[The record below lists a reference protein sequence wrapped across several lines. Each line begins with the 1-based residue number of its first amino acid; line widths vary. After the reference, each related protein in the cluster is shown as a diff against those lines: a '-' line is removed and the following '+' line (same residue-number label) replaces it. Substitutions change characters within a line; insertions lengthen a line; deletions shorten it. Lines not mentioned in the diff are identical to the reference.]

1 MTVSLHLRPEPYL
14 YSEWVP
20 LRASGLAPGQIVT
33 LELEHIDDVGLRW
46 LSSAELSADAD
57 GVVDSDD
64 APSRRGSY
72 LGTSRDGLLWSM
84 APDGVTDRS
93 DRTAFMAQ
101 GRSYM
106 HMVGQPDGDKLQPR
120 LHTLRVREGSRVLAE
135 GSFSQTRLGPGVR
148 VQELSEGPLRGLA
161 FHPAP
166 GAAPARGAVLS
177 LTGSGGGVE
186 NSWAPLLASHGIPVL
201 SAATFAWPGRPEL
214 MQHIDLAYFE
224 QAALWMRQHFG
235 VQQIAVQGGSRGGEL
250 TLVLA
255 AWRPDLFCGGVAM
268 VPFHNVVAGFDHLR
282 NVHEQPSWVLN
293 GQPLPYADVRLTLDG
308 PDAAHTPDGLA
319 VAPDYLRDAASDEAD
334 ARCGIPVER
343 CSGRLLLLSG
353 REDAMW
359 PSAYGGDRVIDRLR
373 RHGLAHRAEHLAF
386 ENVGHYLVPP
396 GQPTAMCSSL
406 YHPLAK
412 ITLACGGQPRAT
424 AEAGRVAWDRMLRFY
439 GELFAD

>member
-1 MTVSLHLRPEPYL
+1 MPVSLHLRPEPYL

-33 LELEHIDDVGLRW
+33 LELEHIDDVGQRW
-46 LSSAELSADAD
+46 RATAELSADATGAID
-57 GVVDSDD
+57 TAD

-84 APDGVTDRS
+84 APDGVTDFS
-93 DRTAFMAQ
+93 DRTAFMAL

-106 HMVGQPDGDKLQPR
+106 HMVGQPGGEKLQPR
-120 LHTLRVREGSRVLAE
+120 LHTLRVRDGSRVLAE
-135 GSFSQTRLGPGVR
+135 GTFSQTRLGPGVR
-148 VQELSEGPLRGLA
+148 VEELAEGPVRGLA

-166 GAAPARGAVLS
+166 GAVPARGAVLS

-235 VQQIAVQGGSRGGEL
+235 VQRIAVQGGSRGGEL

-255 AWRPDLFCGGVAM
+255 AYRPDLFCGGVAM

-293 GQPLPYADVRLTLDG
+293 GQPLPYADVRVTLSG
-308 PDAAHTPDGLA
+308 PEAVHTPDGIA
-319 VAPDYLRDAASDEAD
+319 VAPDYQRDAASAEAD

-343 CSGRLLLLSG
+343 CSGPLLLLSG
-353 REDAMW
+353 RDDAMW

-373 RHGLAHRAEHLAF
+373 HHGLAHRAEHLAF
-386 ENVGHYLVPP
+386 ENVGHYLVTP
-396 GQPTAMCSSL
+396 GQPTTMCASL

-424 AEAGRVAWDRMLRFY
+424 AEAGRTSLERMLRFY

>member
-106 HMVGQPDGDKLQPR
+106 HMVGQPGGDKLQPR

-235 VQQIAVQGGSRGGEL
+235 VQRIAVQGGSRGGEL

-255 AWRPDLFCGGVAM
+255 AYRPDLFCGGVAM

-282 NVHEQPSWVLN
+282 NVHEQPSWVLT
-293 GQPLPYADVRLTLDG
+293 GQPLPYADVRLTLTPPWTTDWISAQG
-308 PDAAHTPDGLA
+308 RRKLREYGIAPPGGDAPAGASVLRFVPRA
-319 VAPDYLRDAASDEAD
+319 RPAPETIDCP
-334 ARCGIPVER
+334 RCGSSNVER
-343 CSGRLLLLSG
+343 LSQYG
-353 REDAMW
+353 STPCKALYRCVACREPFDYFK
-359 PSAYGGDRVIDRLR
+359 PY
-373 RHGLAHRAEHLAF
+373 
-386 ENVGHYLVPP
+386 
-396 GQPTAMCSSL
+396 
-406 YHPLAK
+406 
-412 ITLACGGQPRAT
+412 
-424 AEAGRVAWDRMLRFY
+424 
-439 GELFAD
+439 

>member
-255 AWRPDLFCGGVAM
+255 SYRPDLFCGGVAM

-293 GQPLPYADVRLTLDG
+293 GQALPYADVRLTLDG

-334 ARCGIPVER
+334 ALCGIPVER

-386 ENVGHYLVPP
+386 ENVGHYLVAP
-396 GQPTAMCSSL
+396 GQPTAMCASL

>member
-1 MTVSLHLRPEPYL
+1 MTVALHLRPEPYL

-20 LRASGLAPGQIVT
+20 FRASGLAPGQLVT
-33 LELEHIDDVGLRW
+33 LELEHIDDVGQRW
-46 LSSAELSADAD
+46 RATAELSADAA
-57 GVVDSDD
+57 GAVDTAD

-84 APDGVTDRS
+84 APDGVADFR

-106 HMVGQPDGDKLQPR
+106 HMVGQPGGDKLQPR
-120 LHTLRVREGSRVLAE
+120 LHTLRVRDGSRVLAE

-148 VQELSEGPLRGLA
+148 VQELSESPVRGLA

-166 GAAPARGAVLS
+166 GAVPARGAVLS

-235 VQQIAVQGGSRGGEL
+235 VQRIAVQGGSRGGEL

-293 GQPLPYADVRLTLDG
+293 GQPLAYADVRVTLSG
-308 PDAAHTPDGLA
+308 PKAVHTPDGIA
-319 VAPDYLRDAASDEAD
+319 VAPDYLRDAASADAD

-343 CSGRLLLLSG
+343 CSGPLLLLSG
-353 REDAMW
+353 RDDAMW

-386 ENVGHYLVPP
+386 ENVGHYLVTP
-396 GQPTAMCSSL
+396 GQPTTMCASL

-424 AEAGRVAWDRMLRFY
+424 AEAGRTSLNRMLRFY

>member
-1 MTVSLHLRPEPYL
+1 MTVALHLRPEPYL

-33 LELEHIDDVGLRW
+33 FELEHIDDVGQRW
-46 LSSAELSADAD
+46 RATAELSADAT
-57 GVVDSDD
+57 GAVDTAD

-84 APDGVTDRS
+84 APDGVADFR

-106 HMVGQPDGDKLQPR
+106 HMVGQPGGDKLQPR
-120 LHTLRVREGSRVLAE
+120 LHTLRVRDGSRVLAE

-148 VQELSEGPLRGLA
+148 VQELSEGPVRGLA

-166 GAAPARGAVLS
+166 GAVPARGAVLS

-235 VQQIAVQGGSRGGEL
+235 VQRIAVQGGSRGGEL

-255 AWRPDLFCGGVAM
+255 AWRPDLFCGSTTWWPASTTCATCTSS
-268 VPFHNVVAGFDHLR
+268 PAG
-282 NVHEQPSWVLN
+282 
-293 GQPLPYADVRLTLDG
+293 
-308 PDAAHTPDGLA
+308 
-319 VAPDYLRDAASDEAD
+319 
-334 ARCGIPVER
+334 C
-343 CSGRLLLLSG
+343 
-353 REDAMW
+353 
-359 PSAYGGDRVIDRLR
+359 
-373 RHGLAHRAEHLAF
+373 
-386 ENVGHYLVPP
+386 
-396 GQPTAMCSSL
+396 
-406 YHPLAK
+406 
-412 ITLACGGQPRAT
+412 
-424 AEAGRVAWDRMLRFY
+424 
-439 GELFAD
+439 

>member
-1 MTVSLHLRPEPYL
+1 MTVALHLRPAPYL
-14 YSEWVP
+14 YNEWVP
-20 LRASGLAPGQIVT
+20 LRATGLPAGQIVK
-33 LELEHIDDVGLRW
+33 LELEHVDDVGQVWRA
-46 LSSAELSADAD
+46 SAELSADAD
-57 GVVDSDD
+57 GVVDSAD

-84 APDGVTDRS
+84 APDGVTDR
-93 DRTAFMAQ
+93 TAFMML
-101 GRSYM
+101 GRSFM
-106 HMVGQPDGDKLQPR
+106 HMAGQPGGDKLQPR
-120 LHTLRVREGSRVLAE
+120 QHTLRVLDGGRVLAE
-135 GSFSQTRLGPGVR
+135 GQFSQTRLGPGVR
-148 VQELSEGPLRGLA
+148 VQELAEGPVRGLA

-166 GAAPARGAVLS
+166 GNAPARGAVLS

-235 VQQIAVQGGSRGGEL
+235 VQRIAVQGGSRGGEL

-255 AWRPDLFCGGVAM
+255 SYRPDLFCGGVAM

-282 NVHEQPSWVLN
+282 NVHEGPSWVLN
-293 GQPLPYADVRLTLDG
+293 GQPLPYTDVQLTLDG
-308 PDAAHTPDGLA
+308 PNAVYTPDGLA
-319 VAPDYLRDAASDEAD
+319 ATPDYLRDAASAEAD
-334 ARCGIPVER
+334 ARCGIPVEH
-343 CSGRLLLLSG
+343 CSGPLLLISG
-353 REDAMW
+353 RDDAMW

-424 AEAGRVAWDRMLRFY
+424 AEAGRTAMDRMLRFY

>member
-106 HMVGQPDGDKLQPR
+106 HMVGQPGGDKLQPR

-177 LTGSGGGVE
+177 LAGSGGGVE

-255 AWRPDLFCGGVAM
+255 SYRPDLFCGGVAM

-386 ENVGHYLVPP
+386 ENVGHYLVAP
-396 GQPTAMCSSL
+396 GQPTAMCASL

>member
-20 LRASGLAPGQIVT
+20 LRASGLAPGQSVT
-33 LELEHIDDVGLRW
+33 LELEHIDDVGQRW

-293 GQPLPYADVRLTLDG
+293 GQALPYADVRLTLDG

-334 ARCGIPVER
+334 ALCGIPVER

-386 ENVGHYLVPP
+386 ENVGHYLVAP
-396 GQPTAMCSSL
+396 GQPTAMCASL

>member
-20 LRASGLAPGQIVT
+20 LRASGLAPRQIVT

-106 HMVGQPDGDKLQPR
+106 HMVGQPGGDKLQPR

-148 VQELSEGPLRGLA
+148 VQELSEGPVRGLA

-235 VQQIAVQGGSRGGEL
+235 VQRIAVQGGSRGGEL

-255 AWRPDLFCGGVAM
+255 SYRPDLFCGGVAM

-293 GQPLPYADVRLTLDG
+293 GQALPYADVRLTLDG

-343 CSGRLLLLSG
+343 CRGRLLLLSG

-386 ENVGHYLVPP
+386 ENVGHYLVAP
-396 GQPTAMCSSL
+396 GQPTAMCASL
-406 YHPLAK
+406 YDPLAK

-439 GELFAD
+439 GEMFAD

>member
-1 MTVSLHLRPEPYL
+1 
-14 YSEWVP
+14 
-20 LRASGLAPGQIVT
+20 
-33 LELEHIDDVGLRW
+33 
-46 LSSAELSADAD
+46 
-57 GVVDSDD
+57 
-64 APSRRGSY
+64 
-72 LGTSRDGLLWSM
+72 
-84 APDGVTDRS
+84 
-93 DRTAFMAQ
+93 
-101 GRSYM
+101 
-106 HMVGQPDGDKLQPR
+106 
-120 LHTLRVREGSRVLAE
+120 
-135 GSFSQTRLGPGVR
+135 
-148 VQELSEGPLRGLA
+148 
-161 FHPAP
+161 
-166 GAAPARGAVLS
+166 VLS
-177 LTGSGGGVE
+177 LTGSGGGVD

-235 VQQIAVQGGSRGGEL
+235 VQRIAVQGGSRGGEL

-255 AWRPDLFCGGVAM
+255 AYRPDLFCGGVAM

-293 GQPLPYADVRLTLDG
+293 GQPLPYADVHVTLSG
-308 PDAAHTPDGLA
+308 PEAVHTPDGIA
-319 VAPDYLRDAASDEAD
+319 VTPDYQRDAASAEAD

-343 CSGRLLLLSG
+343 CSGPLLLLSG
-353 REDAMW
+353 RDDAMW

-373 RHGLAHRAEHLAF
+373 RHGLAHQAEHLAF

-396 GQPTAMCSSL
+396 GQPSAMCASL

-424 AEAGRVAWDRMLRFY
+424 AEAGRTSLDRMLRFY

>member
-1 MTVSLHLRPEPYL
+1 MTVALHLRSEPYL

-20 LRASGLAPGQIVT
+20 LRATGLPAGQIVT
-33 LELEHIDDVGLRW
+33 LELEHVDDVGQVWRA
-46 LSSAELSADAD
+46 SAELSADAD
-57 GVVDSDD
+57 GVVDSAD

-84 APDGVTDRS
+84 APDGVTDR
-93 DRTAFMAQ
+93 TAFMTQ
-101 GRSYM
+101 GRSFM
-106 HMVGQPDGDKLQPR
+106 HMAGQPGGDKLQPR
-120 LHTLRVREGSRVLAE
+120 QHTLRVLDGGRVLAE
-135 GSFSQTRLGPGVR
+135 GQFSLTRLGPGVR
-148 VQELSEGPLRGLA
+148 VQELAEGPVRGLA
-161 FHPAP
+161 FHPVP
-166 GAAPARGAVLS
+166 GTAPARGAVLS

-214 MQHIDLAYFE
+214 MQNIDLAYFE

-235 VQQIAVQGGSRGGEL
+235 VQRIAVQGGSRGGEL

-255 AWRPDLFCGGVAM
+255 AYRPDLFCGGVAM

-282 NVHEQPSWVLN
+282 NVHEQPSWVLD
-293 GQPLPYADVRLTLDG
+293 GEPLPYADVRVTLSGPEAVHTLDG
-308 PDAAHTPDGLA
+308 IAVTPD
-319 VAPDYLRDAASDEAD
+319 YQRDAASADAD

-343 CSGRLLLLSG
+343 CSGPLLLLSG

-373 RHGLAHRAEHLAF
+373 RHGLADRAEHLAF

-396 GQPTAMCSSL
+396 GQPTAMCASL

-424 AEAGRVAWDRMLRFY
+424 AEAGRIALNRMLRFY
-439 GELFAD
+439 GELFAN